1 MLPPRR
7 KRSLGAFHASEA
19 AHAPRGAARCLREC
33 RAARRAHAK
42 DRAALAAKD
51 AALAAKETALTAKD
65 AALDAKEAA
74 LATKEAALGAAL
86 SQRCVVALTPDLV
99 KVVARATLAELRSD
113 LIVVRRGLE
122 APSDLVGLESS
133 DAQLGAQS
141 VTPLLT

>member
-7 KRSLGAFHASEA
+7 KCSLGAFHVSEA
-19 AHAPRGAARCLREC
+19 AHAPHGVARCLREC

-42 DRAALAAKD
+42 DSAALAAKD
-51 AALAAKETALTAKD
+51 AALA
-65 AALDAKEAA
+65 AKEAA